1 MRRIATIAALALT
14 SMALMAAPAMASVV
28 NIHL

>member
-1 MRRIATIAALALT
+1 MRRVATIAAMALT
-14 SMALMAAPAMASVV
+14 TIALMAAPAMASVV